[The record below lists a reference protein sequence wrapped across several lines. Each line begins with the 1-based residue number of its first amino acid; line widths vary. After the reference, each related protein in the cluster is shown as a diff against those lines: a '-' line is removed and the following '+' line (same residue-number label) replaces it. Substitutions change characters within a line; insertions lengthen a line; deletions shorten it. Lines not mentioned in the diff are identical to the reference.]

1 MFVVCVINR
10 RHVAE
15 AKHKQAYREEKIGG
29 VVHVC
34 IDTSDS
40 EESTNSV
47 LLTTNNSFNESDQL
61 CSSTVVSKKT
71 EQSSDEI
78 SDMGSWIEGA
88 EEQSSDE
95 ISDMGSWIEG
105 AEEQSSDEISDMGSW
120 IKDHGKWVLSLSKP
134 KQKRKHKKKPAPIQN
149 PKKKNGRTK
158 YTARAL
164 FEHKYT
170 VQMTVAE
177 LKQTS
182 TEEIEKLMNIPE
194 EEKRRVYEEQR
205 QRKLYN
211 EYVLAHRMQKK

>member
-1 MFVVCVINR
+1 MLVVCVINR

-105 AEEQSSDEISDMGSW
+105 ADDMGSW
-120 IKDHGKWVLSLSKP
+120 IEGADGQMVLSLSKP
-134 KQKRKHKKKPAPIQN
+134 KEKRKCNKKAAPIQN

-177 LKQTS
+177 LKRTS